1 MPLACEKVLLN
12 LEKFLNRFQIYF
24 LRGSF
29 IRIGSLK
36 VVLEGGVT

>member
-1 MPLACEKVLLN
+1 MSLACEKVLLN
-12 LEKFLNRFQIYF
+12 LQELLNRFQIYF

-36 VVLEGGVT
+36 VGLEGGAT